1 MEYYFIM
8 KNHDVIVI
16 VITRFFVFNIALAL
30 ALALALAWLFARNTL
45 HGHEHLSYVLIN
57 GIK

>member
-16 VITRFFVFNIALAL
+16 VITRFFVFNIAM